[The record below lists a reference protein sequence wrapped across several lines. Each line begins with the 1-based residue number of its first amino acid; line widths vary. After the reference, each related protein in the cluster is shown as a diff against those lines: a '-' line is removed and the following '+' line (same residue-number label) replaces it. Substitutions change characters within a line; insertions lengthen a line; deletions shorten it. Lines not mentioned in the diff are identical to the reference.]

1 MMDTT
6 AGWRARSWTAAMA
19 AGALAAVGTLFVV
32 LGGAAGAEESRYVD
46 LDIRKTVH
54 PKTVQVGE
62 PQTFTVKITND
73 GTTRAERVMMRDP
86 LPSKV
91 RFIRASSSREVPG
104 SCGIEDRVVTCR
116 LGTLRVDRTVTV
128 KIHVKP
134 VVAGSYTNRAYASFD
149 NTLDRTSGVSEV
161 SDAATA
167 VAKAEGE

>member
-1 MMDTT
+1 MTGSMERSHPARGRTEDAMMDTT
-6 AGWRARSWTAAMA
+6 AGWRARSWAAAMA

-73 GTTRAERVMMRDP
+73 GTTRA
-86 LPSKV
+86 
-91 RFIRASSSREVPG
+91 
-104 SCGIEDRVVTCR
+104 
-116 LGTLRVDRTVTV
+116 
-128 KIHVKP
+128 
-134 VVAGSYTNRAYASFD
+134 YASFD

-167 VAKAEGE
+167 VAKAQGD